1 MKNLVQIV
9 VVLVSTGLGTLAG
22 RYALVPALA
31 LLIPHLTWLLP
42 QSGPPKHDFG
52 DMISVIMTTGYS
64 LGLAIG
70 VGMTGAV
77 LGGLLAGIALAR
89 RVSLPGAPAVSAG
102 RRNSPASL

>member
-1 MKNLVQIV
+1 MKRLVQIV
-9 VVLVSTGLGTLAG
+9 VVLVSTGLGTLVG

-52 DMISVIMTTGYS
+52 DPIGVILTAGYI
-64 LGLAIG
+64 LGLAGG
-70 VGMTGAV
+70 VGMTAAI

-89 RVSLPGAPAVSAG
+89 RVSFPNVPAVSAG